1 LVNLEGVNDVYA
13 SSAWRQVLV
22 DYNSRK
28 IKRADLEKV
37 LVEAGYPVGEGETAV
52 LALPTE
58 NRKDPKWEEAGMR
71 MTKTNQ
77 ADLEMSG
84 EFRRY

>member
-1 LVNLEGVNDVYA
+1 
-13 SSAWRQVLV
+13 
-22 DYNSRK
+22 
-28 IKRADLEKV
+28 
-37 LVEAGYPVGEGETAV
+37 VGEGETAV